1 MRTNEHNFAQN
12 LFFYAAYDKSQIVGD
27 VSINEEVSSVT
38 MPSNVFYANSCFMF
52 FFSDV
57 LYVYLCTDAAVRFV
71 NTLYICKFKDVCLR
85 FYFISIYMNSSTEC
99 CTVLITSEVI
109 ICHEQT
115 CR

>member
-1 MRTNEHNFAQN
+1 MNTTLHRIY
-12 LFFYAAYDKSQIVGD
+12 FFMQAMIKVKLLERN

-57 LYVYLCTDAAVRFV
+57 QYVYLCTDAAVRFV

-109 ICHEQT
+109 MNMP
-115 CR
+115 